1 MQPLGRVRKKRE
13 LDVPGG
19 DAADMPWRGEEVID
33 PVASDSKAWL
43 MALAILVPLKLE
55 SRFLARQRA
64 GCIT

>member
-1 MQPLGRVRKKRE
+1 M
-13 LDVPGG
+13 PGG
-19 DAADMPWRGEEVID
+19 DAADMPWRGEEVIV